1 MEYRPSLDAY
11 VGKTSDG
18 RTVTV
23 DSGEVAEAVVRAAR
37 LEGVNFA
44 ALPDE
49 KRAEA
54 YQRFKALVLVADNW
68 ADLDARNP
76 HVHTTPARQ

>member
-1 MEYRPSLDAY
+1 VEYRPSLDAY
-11 VGKTSDG
+11 VGDTSDG

-44 ALPDE
+44 ELPDE
-49 KRAEA
+49 KRAET

-76 HVHTTPARQ
+76 HVHTTPANQ

>member
-1 MEYRPSLDAY
+1 VY
-11 VGKTSDG
+11 VGKPGDG
-18 RTVTV
+18 RTVTA

-37 LEGVNFA
+37 LGSVNFA

-54 YQRFKALVLVADNW
+54 
-68 ADLDARNP
+68 
-76 HVHTTPARQ
+76 